1 MNVMTVEGTW
11 KKRRAFDGHD
21 GLRFLCRRSIISQG
35 RSITIT
41 KNRYDGNEK
50 TPKYAYTPFHW
61 LGLVFKYESFM
72 KRNPHPI
79 CRLAWLWVWLALAVG
94 VGGLAA
100 GGLSPALCNLSH
112 TIFSSLCWLLFTIA
126 MAPQSISIDYLTSEI
141 FRSQILKSS
150 LTPKNETECIFIV
163 KRGV

>member
-1 MNVMTVEGTW
+1 MTVEGAW

-79 CRLAWLWVWLALAVG
+79 CRLAWLWVAWLWLWVWLA

-100 GGLSPALCNLSH
+100 GGLSPALCNLS
-112 TIFSSLCWLLFTIA
+112 SLPSAGLFTIA
-126 MAPQSISIDYLTSEI
+126 MVSQQSISIDISL
-141 FRSQILKSS
+141 RKSFGA
-150 LTPKNETECIFIV
+150 KF
-163 KRGV
+163 